1 MLIGAVTVVMDKVL
15 LLTEQQQLVQVVAL
29 VVNMLKM
36 S

>member
-15 LLTEQQQLVQVVAL
+15 LLTEQQQLVQAAAL